1 MHNSE
6 LEIYWK
12 ALDEVAYVLI
22 TDDKGSITYVNDKY
36 CKLTNCTRKELT
48 GQEICIFKSGYYTG
62 EFIEN
67 LYKEIEKGNISKNV
81 FKYKTEDGSVL
92 WLDTTILPLSDE
104 NKRPERFF
112 TVMFDI
118 TNPINNIELKEEY
131 RTELSHEIR
140 TPLHGLLSMVDL
152 LSETGLN
159 HEQNDYI
166 SYIKETSTHLEH
178 LINDLLLAIKIDS
191 DEFQFESVPLNINH
205 LVVSLVELS
214 NLQKSIKDIHY
225 LFRIDQN
232 IPPALLGDPIYLR
245 QILVNLLDN
254 ALKGT
259 EKGTVM
265 IQVKPVEVT
274 SDKQTVEF
282 QVSATGSSISID
294 KQKEIHERL
303 TSAHEKSTRL
313 FGESGMSMII
323 VKKLIVLQK
332 GTFSYEI
339 IDGTGYVFTFRIPY
353 KKDTKINEFTQPLT
367 VSTGQQLTK
376 YKILIAEDDKINQL
390 IYKKQMLKFN
400 FDYKLAEDGFKT
412 LELLQ
417 QESFDLILLDMQM
430 PGMNG
435 DEVLQKIRNELP
447 EPTRHIPV
455 ICVSA
460 TIQPEIINTLM
471 ETGADAYLT
480 KPYKENELIEIIEKT
495 LSNVSLVKEANQPN
509 QSTAVNLDPLNQFA
523 HGDVDFILEILEY
536 FRSNTP
542 IELESM
548 QQNFKTN
555 NAELSGQLHK
565 YRSQVSLLGLD
576 KLTRLTL
583 TLETALNETNSFEPF
598 QNDFKNLLVLS
609 QEAIVDVARLIIK
622 FKTEHTL

>member
-6 LEIYWK
+6 LEIYRK

-81 FKYKTEDGSVL
+81 FKYKTKDGSVL

-282 QVSATGSSISID
+282 QVSATDSSISID

-303 TSAHEKSTRL
+303 TFAHEKSTRL

-353 KKDTKINEFTQPLT
+353 KKDTKINEFTQPPT

>member
-6 LEIYWK
+6 LEIYRK

-36 CKLTNCTRKELT
+36 CKLTNCTREELT

-81 FKYKTEDGSVL
+81 FKYKTKDGSVL

-282 QVSATGSSISID
+282 QVSATDSSISID

-303 TSAHEKSTRL
+303 TFAHEKSTRL

-353 KKDTKINEFTQPLT
+353 KKDTKINEFTQPPT